1 MKHHIQNLFE
11 QGKSQAEI
19 CRLTGKPRSTVSRWI
34 QEKVDFSNF
43 QRLRNRNKNL
53 IDKIQSRYIPEPN
66 SGCWIWLGHI
76 KKNGYGSLT
85 VGKNNFHAHRL
96 SYEAHVGKIPTDKVL
111 DHKCKLRCC
120 CNPDHLEPVT
130 QRDNF
135 LRGNRWKKEGNL

>member
-1 MKHHIQNLFE
+1 MKHHIQNLFK

-34 QEKVDFSNF
+34 QEKANFSNF
-43 QRLRNRNKNL
+43 QRLRKRNKSL

-85 VGKNNFHAHRL
+85 IGEKNFQAHRL
-96 SYEAHVGKIPTDKVL
+96 SYEAHVGKIPEDKVL

-130 QRDNF
+130 QRENF
-135 LRGNRWKKEGNL
+135 LRGNRWKKEGSQ